1 MTGNV
6 LTLCIPSYIM
16 NKRIKLIDGSNQN
29 IIELR
34 QNESKSE
41 FDWFTTDNIDPM
53 REDVLLI
60 QFVTMSYNK
69 STSRG
74 VLLSSICDTVLG

>member
-1 MTGNV
+1 
-6 LTLCIPSYIM
+6 M

-34 QNESKSE
+34 QNECKSE
-41 FDWFTTDNIDPM
+41 FDWFTADSIDPM

-60 QFVTMSYNK
+60 QLLQWVIINQHP
-69 STSRG
+69 RG
-74 VLLSSICDTVLG
+74 VLLSSMCDTWLG